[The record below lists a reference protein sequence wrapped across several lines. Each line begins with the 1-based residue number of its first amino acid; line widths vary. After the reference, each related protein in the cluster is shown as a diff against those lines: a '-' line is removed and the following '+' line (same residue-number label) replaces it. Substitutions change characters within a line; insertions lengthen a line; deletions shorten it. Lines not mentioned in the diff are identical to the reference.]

1 MAKKK
6 TRGAKRQNTT
16 HEHSGRAKKVR
27 KLSPGS
33 KPTPAS
39 SHAEDVSAPSDRTPA
54 TKRMASH
61 ASLLEHE
68 NIVYAADMETQI
80 AAETRGATRKDIPL
94 DTFRSV
100 YLCDFSAEALPGL
113 APPGLAVNSVKKIGE
128 GNWKEQLFWGRLRQS
143 LSDEVRCSG
152 CTFIRLSVLC

>member
-1 MAKKK
+1 
-6 TRGAKRQNTT
+6 
-16 HEHSGRAKKVR
+16 
-27 KLSPGS
+27 
-33 KPTPAS
+33 
-39 SHAEDVSAPSDRTPA
+39 
-54 TKRMASH
+54 MASH

-113 APPGLAVNSVKKIGE
+113 APPGLAVNSVKEIGE
-128 GNWKEQLFWGRLRQS
+128 GHWEEKQFWDRLRQS
-143 LSDEVRCSG
+143 LSDEVCCSG
-152 CTFIRLSVLC
+152 RFHMSLSPLLTY